1 MLPQVLTKSFLQE
14 NQEGAFKF
22 IEWYNDNDKLTS
34 TQIDI
39 EVFFDLD
46 FCIQLGYYLEWLA
59 DNGIYIITYR
69 NPLRNAT
76 MLKIQYMV
84 NPTIEFTYYDLE
96 EVNVDLFRRNPLE
109 AYEIL
114 IAMFIEKL
122 KLPF

>member
-22 IEWYNDNDKLTS
+22 IEWYNSKGKEQS
-34 TQIDI
+34 TQVSI

-46 FCIQLGYYLEWLA
+46 FTIQLGYYIEWLA
-59 DNGIYIITYR
+59 NNGVIIIGYR
-69 NPLRNAT
+69 NPLLNAN
-76 MLKIQYMV
+76 MLKIQYLPKP
-84 NPTIEFTYYDLE
+84 NLEFKYYGMD
-96 EVNVDLFRRNPLE
+96 EVCIDNFIHNPLE